1 MVDAVAVLQ
10 STADVTG
17 VAMEVDE
24 SRNAASLL
32 LGMSNEVGVQ
42 RDFIFGLYVHDFER
56 KTVDLRRRNTRS
68 MRSDVGVEE
77 QIVLNRIKQR

>member
-1 MVDAVAVLQ
+1 MVDTVAVLQ
-10 STADVTG
+10 TTADVAG

-32 LGMSNEVGVQ
+32 LGMSNEVRVK